1 MKLRWT
7 LLGMVVL
14 LGACDKREETPRVVA
29 DSSSK
34 TANSSPKS
42 TETPWVAAR
51 APEGLSLLEAPAELV
66 PPASA
71 KGAVSPPFSAKIL
84 KVHVEHGHI
93 VEEGAAIVDVLMPEL
108 ARAAG
113 AYLAAATRLDAQSKR
128 KTQLEALRK
137 DGLARLSEMADVD
150 GNIADARANQQ
161 ITLATLKI
169 AGLGPK
175 DASALAT
182 SGGKIT
188 LKSPIAGIVTEIDAV
203 IGETR
208 EPSSAPIARIERAG
222 SARVE
227 ARFSQRPPTQVRYI
241 FVGPLGQ
248 TIALELVAEAP
259 SVSGRD
265 GAVAAWFES
274 REPIGLPHGTL
285 GKVRVV
291 LDPKS
296 GAVAIP
302 ASAVTLKDG
311 KPAVV
316 SRKTDRILP
325 VKVLSTSG
333 ADALVEGDL
342 QAGDEVASDASL
354 ACALRGDE
362 PAGGAK

>member
-1 MKLRWT
+1 MNTRWS
-7 LLGMVVL
+7 LLGMVLL
-14 LGACDKREETPRVVA
+14 LGACAKREEAPRVLA
-29 DSSSK
+29 D
-34 TANSSPKS
+34 SSPKS

-71 KGAVSPPFSAKIL
+71 KGAVSPPFSAKVL
-84 KVHVEHGHI
+84 KVHVEHGQA

-113 AYLAAATRLDAQSKR
+113 AYLAAATRLSAQSKR
-128 KTQLEALRK
+128 KTQLEGLRK
-137 DGLARLSEMADVD
+137 EGLARLSEIAEVD
-150 GNIADARANQQ
+150 GNIADALANQQ
-161 ITLATLKI
+161 IALATLKI

-175 DASALAT
+175 DASALST

-188 LKSPIAGIVTEIDAV
+188 LKAPVSGIVTEIDAV

-208 EPSSAPIARIERAG
+208 EPSSPPITRIERAG

-227 ARFSQRPPTQVRYI
+227 ARFSQQPPTHAQYA
-241 FVGPLGQ
+241 FVGPFGQ
-248 TIALELVAEAP
+248 TISLQLVSQAP

-265 GAVAAWFES
+265 GTVAAWFEA

-291 LDPKS
+291 PDPKS

-302 ASAVTLKDG
+302 ASAVTLKNG
-311 KPAVV
+311 LPVVV
-316 SRKTDRILP
+316 SRKTGSVLA

-333 ADALVEGDL
+333 ADAIVEGDL
-342 QAGDEVASDASL
+342 RAGDEVASDASL
-354 ACALRGDE
+354 ALVLREDK
-362 PAGGAK
+362 PAGGAQ